1 MIFLGF
7 LGGVCDRSVVRVPV
21 LHTSLEI
28 RISLQDIWAMVFL
41 AIQPNLASPD
51 LATLRDQRLFFGKG
65 HKNTAGESG
74 KTSMDSEV
82 RSCWERFQDIYPPVI

>member
-1 MIFLGF
+1 MIVPWFGYQFCIPHLKFRFVGHLGHGF
-7 LGGVCDRSVVRVPV
+7 SGNS
-21 LHTSLEI
+21 TK
-28 RISLQDIWAMVFL
+28 
-41 AIQPNLASPD
+41 LASPD
-51 LATLRDQRLFFGKG
+51 LATLRDQRLFFGQG